1 MEEGAGAKR
10 EGIVPAYRV
19 FIAAEVIGL
28 LKTCRRR
35 EQFLIT
41 RAFEELANDPFRA
54 GDYVERDEIGRPIQV
69 VVVGKYAVFFWADH
83 PVKEVKVVD
92 LKPAGR

>member
-1 MEEGAGAKR
+1 
-10 EGIVPAYRV
+10 VPSYRV
-19 FIAAEVIGL
+19 FIAAEVIAF

-35 EQFLIT
+35 EQLLIT
-41 RAFEELANDPFRA
+41 QFFEQLASDPFRA

-69 VVVGKYAVFFWADH
+69 VMVGKCAVFFWADH
-83 PVKEVKVVD
+83 PVNEVKVVD